1 LDPFFGE
8 LLGAMEKEIH
18 RRGYYVMLHVAADV
32 DENIKNSQSW
42 NAEGIVVTGPTP
54 VESRQFAELTDVP
67 LVFIDGYFEDAAVS
81 YANVGTE
88 DRQGGYL
95 MARYLLE
102 QGHRNIAFVAERL
115 PPLWGNE
122 KQRCLGCRDA
132 FAERGLDWTEKDNY
146 IPMSYVPE
154 ERHKQLLELY
164 QSRRFTALFF
174 ISDYFAAD
182 TISFY
187 ADKGIR
193 VPEDISICGFDD
205 NQYATLVRPKI
216 TTIKQDVTNKAIRGV
231 ELLFLLIDKI
241 EIAPLTLTL
250 PVSLSIRD
258 SVGKR

>member
-1 LDPFFGE
+1 
-8 LLGAMEKEIH
+8 
-18 RRGYYVMLHVAADV
+18 V
-32 DENIKNSQSW
+32 DENIRKSQSW

-54 VESRQFAELTDVP
+54 AESRQFADLANVP
-67 LVFIDGYFEDAAVS
+67 IVFIDGYFEDSATN

-102 QGHRNIAFVAERL
+102 QGHRNIAFVAEQF

-122 KQRCLGCRDA
+122 KQRCLGIRDA

-146 IPMSYVPE
+146 ISISYVPE
-154 ERHKQLLELY
+154 ERHAQLLELH

-182 TISFY
+182 TISFF

-205 NQYATLVRPKI
+205 NQYATLVRPKL
-216 TTIKQDVTNKAIRGV
+216 TTIKQDVTTKAIRGV
-231 ELLFLLIDKI
+231 ELLFSLIGKK
-241 EIAPLTLTL
+241 ESVPCNLTL
-250 PVSLSIRD
+250 PVTLSIRD